1 MLEFYEFNTFN
12 ICTALISTFI
22 IYYLLCKFMN
32 NSKESKDSKNNKKD
46 NEMTNDFSIEY
57 LILSVLLGFSISL
70 IVSYIISGN
79 DESLL
84 TENYWDPINNEVSNE

>member
-12 ICTALISTFI
+12 ICIVLISAFI

-32 NSKESKDSKNNKKD
+32 DPKDTKNNKEN
-46 NEMTNDFSIEY
+46 NEVNNDFSIEY
-57 LILSVLLGFSISL
+57 LIVSVLLGFSISL
-70 IVSYIISGN
+70 IVSYVISGN